1 MGVPGQ
7 IDFIVDSI
15 SKQKTQLHVIHV
27 LAQVHMHMSICIHLY
42 RHIYDRLPS
51 SSSAMKVRRHHV
63 HLPSLA
69 SLLLP
74 VALAAASHHLRA
86 WLILCC
92 PCRWLCVEILLGLK
106 AVSFLCLPPPVFPFS
121 YHTCAVCR
129 LVLFSIPCSLS
140 HRHCLPHHFA
150 LPF

>member
-1 MGVPGQ
+1 MVVPGQ

-15 SKQKTQLHVIHV
+15 SKQKTRLHVIHV
-27 LAQVHMHMSICIHLY
+27 LAQVHMSICIHLY
-42 RHIYDRLPS
+42 THIYDRLQS
-51 SSSAMKVRRHHV
+51 SSSAMKVCKHHV

-106 AVSFLCLPPPVFPFS
+106 AVSFLCLPS
-121 YHTCAVCR
+121 
-129 LVLFSIPCSLS
+129 PCSLS
-140 HRHCLPHHFA
+140 YTTQVLSAVWCFSLSYA
-150 LPF
+150 L